1 MTKIKEAIKT
11 IFSDLVEFFKMQIEY
26 ERTCR
31 EIEKHLRE
39 NFTYEKRTG
48 KWQRKKWQNNL

>member
-1 MTKIKEAIKT
+1 MTKIKEVIKT

-31 EIEKHLRE
+31 EIEKHFRE
-39 NFTYEKRTG
+39 NWTYEKRTG
-48 KWQRKKWQNNL
+48 KWQRINLKNS